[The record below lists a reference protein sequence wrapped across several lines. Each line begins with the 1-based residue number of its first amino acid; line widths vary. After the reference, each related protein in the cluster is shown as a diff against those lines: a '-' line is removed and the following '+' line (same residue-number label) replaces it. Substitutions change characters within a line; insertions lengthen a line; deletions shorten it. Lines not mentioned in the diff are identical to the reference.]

1 MVGHIPL
8 KDGIL
13 VRIQVPQPQWISQR
27 SCLAVFLVGVRLVKS
42 SDSVQETQS
51 HCMKQVKRCEWVKN
65 NDELMQEYHD
75 KEWGVPLYD
84 DDKIFEFLTLES
96 FQAGLSWRIVLTKRV
111 NFEKAFAN
119 FDPVRVAKFSKK
131 DLNRLLKNKGIIR
144 NVAKIKAAL
153 NNANRFLE
161 VKKEFGTFSKYMWQ
175 FVDNKQ
181 IVNKIRKIS
190 DYKSLNKEAE
200 IWAKDLKKRGFK
212 FLGPTTLYAHMQAV
226 GMVNDHMLGCFM
238 R

>member
-13 VRIQVPQPQWISQR
+13 VRVQVPQP
-27 SCLAVFLVGVRLVKS
+27 
-42 SDSVQETQS
+42 

-75 KEWGVPLYD
+75 KEWGVPLYN

-96 FQAGLSWRIVLTKRV
+96 FQAGLSWRLVLTKRV

-226 GMVNDHMLGCFM
+226 GMVNDHMVGCFK
-238 R
+238 RK

>member
-1 MVGHIPL
+1 
-8 KDGIL
+8 
-13 VRIQVPQPQWISQR
+13 
-27 SCLAVFLVGVRLVKS
+27 
-42 SDSVQETQS
+42 
-51 HCMKQVKRCEWVKN
+51 MKQVKRCEWVKN

-119 FDPVRVAKFSKK
+119 FDPVMVAKFSKK